1 MSDLYNSSISEIM
14 KPTHLKNKPLARNKS
29 LIPVGIIPKGKMVQY
44 NKDMIPKKDY
54 DELLKHAKKL
64 RDYLTMDVCDSET
77 IVSSAFV
84 GRL

>member
-14 KPTHLKNKPLARNKS
+14 KPTHLRNKPLARNKS

-44 NKDMIPKKDY
+44 NKDMIPKKEY

-64 RDYLTMDVCDSET
+64 RDYLTSDVCDSET

>member
-1 MSDLYNSSISEIM
+1 MNDLYNSSISKIM
-14 KPTHLKNKPLARNKS
+14 EPTHLRNKPLARNKS

-44 NKDMIPKKDY
+44 NKDMIPKKEY

-64 RDYLTMDVCDSET
+64 RDYLTRDVCDSET

>member
-1 MSDLYNSSISEIM
+1 MSDLYNISKIM
-14 KPTHLKNKPLARNKS
+14 EPTHLRNKPLARNKS

-64 RDYLTMDVCDSET
+64 NDYLTRDVCDSET
-77 IVSSAFV
+77 LVSSTFV
-84 GRL
+84 SGL

>member
-14 KPTHLKNKPLARNKS
+14 KPTHLRNKPLARNKS

-44 NKDMIPKKDY
+44 NNMIPKKDY

-64 RDYLTMDVCDSET
+64 RDYLTRDVCDSET

>member
-1 MSDLYNSSISEIM
+1 MNDLYNSSISKIM
-14 KPTHLKNKPLARNKS
+14 EPTHLRNKPLEKSKS
-29 LIPVGIIPKGKMVQY
+29 LIPVGIIPTGKMVQY
-44 NKDMIPKKDY
+44 NKDMIPKEEY

-64 RDYLTMDVCDSET
+64 RDYLTRDVCDSET

>member
-1 MSDLYNSSISEIM
+1 MTKFNNSISDIM
-14 KPTHLKNKPLARNKS
+14 KPTHLKQLPLAKSKS
-29 LIPVGIIPKGKMVQY
+29 LVPVGIIKMGDTVQY
-44 NKDMIPKKDY
+44 NKDMIPKKEY

-64 RDYLTMDVCDSET
+64 RDYLTRDVCDSET

>member
-1 MSDLYNSSISEIM
+1 MSDLYDDIISEIM

-64 RDYLTMDVCDSET
+64 RDYLTRDVCDSET

>member
-1 MSDLYNSSISEIM
+1 MTD
-14 KPTHLKNKPLARNKS
+14 KNKKVDRK
-29 LIPVGIIPKGKMVQY
+29 
-44 NKDMIPKKDY
+44 NKDMIPKKEY

-64 RDYLTMDVCDSET
+64 RDYLTRDVCDSET